1 MSDAAVLAEFIE
13 AWMERVPKWEQ
24 PRFLQETVGLWSA
37 GGREGVSAMLEY
49 VRMARLDE
57 QGEISS
63 ECEQGD
69 HDSCSGHVEI
79 PCVCHHHW
87 PDSAKV
93 MLEEGG

>member
-1 MSDAAVLAEFIE
+1 
-13 AWMERVPKWEQ
+13 
-24 PRFLQETVGLWSA
+24 
-37 GGREGVSAMLEY
+37 MLEY